1 MKTFD
6 EQLLEQ
12 LYDMI
17 TPSKVEMFERIAP
30 LKMNYLTIV
39 LENIYQE
46 HNASAVLRSCES
58 FGIQS
63 LHVIEKDFNY
73 KVQRDIARGA
83 GRWVNMY
90 NYADTTPT
98 QTCLTELKKR
108 GYEIIATTPHE
119 NDCTIE
125 TLPIDKPIA
134 LVFGTEGEGI
144 SKKVIDLADGFVKIP
159 MHGFTESLNIS
170 VSAAVSMYTLR
181 SRIEQSN
188 VDWKMDPEELTKLK
202 IQWCQKIIPHGDK
215 VVPEVIR
222 RLKETNI

>member
-1 MKTFD
+1 MTNMKTFD

-98 QTCLTELKKR
+98 QTCLTELKNGDMRSLQRPHMRMTVPLKPFQLTNQLPLFLALR
-108 GYEIIATTPHE
+108 G
-119 NDCTIE
+119 
-125 TLPIDKPIA
+125 K
-134 LVFGTEGEGI
+134 VFL
-144 SKKVIDLADGFVKIP
+144 KK
-159 MHGFTESLNIS
+159 
-170 VSAAVSMYTLR
+170 
-181 SRIEQSN
+181 
-188 VDWKMDPEELTKLK
+188 
-202 IQWCQKIIPHGDK
+202 
-215 VVPEVIR
+215 
-222 RLKETNI
+222 